1 MSVKTMTPEEHER
14 ELLAS
19 LRSHRKLPPPAE
31 RKRIRERA
39 GVSLRSLAAAIGCS
53 HVAIT
58 RWETGA
64 KPADPAQLIRYQRLL
79 DEFARLEAARPTRNW
94 RYDAKTR
101 SGPVTAGREEAA

>member
-1 MSVKTMTPEEHER
+1 MQAWYSSVMPVTTMTPDEHER
-14 ELLAS
+14 ELLAN

-31 RKRIRERA
+31 RKRLREQA

-58 RWETGA
+58 RWEAGA

-79 DEFARLEAARPTRNW
+79 DELKRLAEA
-94 RYDAKTR
+94 
-101 SGPVTAGREEAA
+101 